1 MVPLSLKIEYQS
13 IYFQFQRR
21 DTCNVPAAG
30 LGVLLSGLLA
40 RLAAVWITDS
50 VVRVE
55 SRAVAALG
63 RREGLTNVPDAR
75 RNVYQPIDH
84 TGDLGMR
91 VFGADLHE
99 LFAHAAWGLFD
110 LMTDAER
117 IEPRIGRELAVEAID
132 LEDLMV
138 RWLGELLYA
147 YDTDRFLTANATF
160 HVLEP
165 TRLRATLRGEPFD
178 ATRHPI
184 DTEIKAVTYHQ
195 IAVGRLDTGWQA
207 RVIFDI

>member
-1 MVPLSLKIEYQS
+1 M
-13 IYFQFQRR
+13 
-21 DTCNVPAAG
+21 
-30 LGVLLSGLLA
+30 
-40 RLAAVWITDS
+40 
-50 VVRVE
+50 
-55 SRAVAALG
+55 SRAG
-63 RREGLTNVPDAR
+63 K
-75 RNVYQPIDH
+75 NVYQPIDH
-84 TGDLGMR
+84 TGDLGML
-91 VFGADLHE
+91 VFGAGLHE

-117 IEPRIGRELAVEAID
+117 IESRISRGLTVEAID

-147 YDTDRFLTANATF
+147 YDTDRFLTVSAVFQT
-160 HVLEP
+160 LEP

-178 ATRHPI
+178 AARHPI

-195 IAVGRLDTGWQA
+195 IAVERLDTGWQA

>member
-1 MVPLSLKIEYQS
+1 MP
-13 IYFQFQRR
+13 
-21 DTCNVPAAG
+21 G
-30 LGVLLSGLLA
+30 A
-40 RLAAVWITDS
+40 RK
-50 VVRVE
+50 
-55 SRAVAALG
+55 
-63 RREGLTNVPDAR
+63 
-75 RNVYQPIDH
+75 NVYQPIDH
-84 TGDLGMR
+84 TGDLGMQ

-117 IEPRIGRELAVEAID
+117 IEPRLSRDLAIEAID

-147 YDTDRFLTANATF
+147 YDTDRFLTVSAVF
-160 HVLEP
+160 HTLEP

-178 ATRHPI
+178 AARHPI

-195 IAVGRLDTGWQA
+195 IAVERLDTGWQA

>member
-1 MVPLSLKIEYQS
+1 MTDVP
-13 IYFQFQRR
+13 
-21 DTCNVPAAG
+21 G
-30 LGVLLSGLLA
+30 A
-40 RLAAVWITDS
+40 RK
-50 VVRVE
+50 
-55 SRAVAALG
+55 
-63 RREGLTNVPDAR
+63 
-75 RNVYQPIDH
+75 NVYQPIDH

-91 VFGADLHE
+91 VFGADLYE

-117 IEPRIGRELAVEAID
+117 IQPRRSRGLTVEATD

-147 YDTDRFLTANATF
+147 YDADRFLTASAAF
-160 HVLEP
+160 HDLGP
-165 TRLRATLRGEPFD
+165 TRLRATLHGELFD
-178 ATRHPI
+178 AARHPI

-195 IAVGRLDTGWQA
+195 IAVERLDTGWQA

>member
-1 MVPLSLKIEYQS
+1 MH
-13 IYFQFQRR
+13 
-21 DTCNVPAAG
+21 DAG
-30 LGVLLSGLLA
+30 
-40 RLAAVWITDS
+40 RTI
-50 VVRVE
+50 
-55 SRAVAALG
+55 
-63 RREGLTNVPDAR
+63 
-75 RNVYQPIDH
+75 YQPIDH
-84 TGDLGMR
+84 TGDLGML

-117 IEPRIGRELAVEAID
+117 IEPRISRDLTVEAMD

-147 YDTDRFLTANATF
+147 YDTDRFLTVNAAF
-160 HVLEP
+160 HTLEP
-165 TRLRATLRGEPFD
+165 TRLQATVRGEPFD
-178 ATRHPI
+178 AVRHPI

-195 IAVGRLDTGWQA
+195 IAVECFDSGWQA

>member
-1 MVPLSLKIEYQS
+1 M
-13 IYFQFQRR
+13 
-21 DTCNVPAAG
+21 T
-30 LGVLLSGLLA
+30 
-40 RLAAVWITDS
+40 
-50 VVRVE
+50 
-55 SRAVAALG
+55 
-63 RREGLTNVPDAR
+63 DAR
-75 RNVYQPIDH
+75 QHVYQPLDH

-110 LMTDAER
+110 LMTDAQR
-117 IEPRIGRELAVEAID
+117 IEPRSSWDLTVEAID

-138 RWLGELLYA
+138 RWLGELLYI
-147 YDTDRFLTANATF
+147 YDTDRFLAASAAF

-178 ATRHPI
+178 AARHPI

-195 IAVGRLDTGWQA
+195 IAVERRDAGWQA

>member
-1 MVPLSLKIEYQS
+1 M
-13 IYFQFQRR
+13 
-21 DTCNVPAAG
+21 
-30 LGVLLSGLLA
+30 
-40 RLAAVWITDS
+40 
-50 VVRVE
+50 
-55 SRAVAALG
+55 
-63 RREGLTNVPDAR
+63 PDAR
-75 RNVYQPIDH
+75 KTIYQPIDH

-110 LMTDAER
+110 LMTDAVR
-117 IEPRIGRELAVEAID
+117 IEPRISRNLTVEAID

-147 YDTDRFLTANATF
+147 YDTDRFLTANAVL

-165 TRLRATLRGEPFD
+165 TRLHATLRGEPFD
-178 ATRHPI
+178 DVRHPI

-195 IAVGRLDTGWQA
+195 IAVERLDAGWQA

>member
-1 MVPLSLKIEYQS
+1 M
-13 IYFQFQRR
+13 
-21 DTCNVPAAG
+21 
-30 LGVLLSGLLA
+30 
-40 RLAAVWITDS
+40 
-50 VVRVE
+50 
-55 SRAVAALG
+55 SRAGKNA
-63 RREGLTNVPDAR
+63 
-75 RNVYQPIDH
+75 YQPIDH
-84 TGDLGMR
+84 TGDLGML

-117 IEPRIGRELAVEAID
+117 IESRISRGLTVEAID

-147 YDTDRFLTANATF
+147 YDTDRFLTASAAF
-160 HVLEP
+160 HALEP
-165 TRLRATLRGEPFD
+165 TRLRATLHGEPFD
-178 ATRHPI
+178 AARHPI

-195 IAVGRLDTGWQA
+195 IAVERLDTGWQA

>member
-1 MVPLSLKIEYQS
+1 ML
-13 IYFQFQRR
+13 
-21 DTCNVPAAG
+21 
-30 LGVLLSGLLA
+30 
-40 RLAAVWITDS
+40 
-50 VVRVE
+50 
-55 SRAVAALG
+55 
-63 RREGLTNVPDAR
+63 
-75 RNVYQPIDH
+75 
-84 TGDLGMR
+84 

-110 LMTDAER
+110 LMTDAGR
-117 IEPRIGRELAVEAID
+117 IEPRVSRDLTVEAID

-147 YDTDRFLTANATF
+147 YDTDRFLTVNAVF

-165 TRLRATLRGEPFD
+165 TCLHATLRGEPFD
-178 ATRHPI
+178 AKRHPI

-195 IAVGRLDTGWQA
+195 IAVERRDTGWQA

>member
-1 MVPLSLKIEYQS
+1 MADGHDIRNQTYEPL
-13 IYFQFQRR
+13 
-21 DTCNVPAAG
+21 
-30 LGVLLSGLLA
+30 
-40 RLAAVWITDS
+40 
-50 VVRVE
+50 
-55 SRAVAALG
+55 
-63 RREGLTNVPDAR
+63 
-75 RNVYQPIDH
+75 DH

-99 LFAHAAWGLFD
+99 LFVHAAWGLFD

-117 IEPRIGRELAVEAID
+117 IEPRNSRELAVEAID

-147 YDTDRFLTANATF
+147 YDTERFLTASAAFRT
-160 HVLEP
+160 LEP

-178 ATRHPI
+178 AARHPI

-195 IAVGRLDTGWQA
+195 IAVERLDTGWQA

>member
-1 MVPLSLKIEYQS
+1 M
-13 IYFQFQRR
+13 
-21 DTCNVPAAG
+21 
-30 LGVLLSGLLA
+30 
-40 RLAAVWITDS
+40 
-50 VVRVE
+50 
-55 SRAVAALG
+55 
-63 RREGLTNVPDAR
+63 PDAR

-84 TGDLGMR
+84 TGDLGML

-99 LFAHAAWGLFD
+99 LFARAAWGLCD

-117 IEPRIGRELAVEAID
+117 VEPRLSRDLAVESID

-147 YDTDRFLTANATF
+147 YDTDRFLTVSAVFET
-160 HVLEP
+160 LEP
-165 TRLRATLRGEPFD
+165 TRLHATLRGEPFD
-178 ATRHPI
+178 AARHPI

-195 IAVGRLDTGWQA
+195 IAVERRDTGWQA

>member
-1 MVPLSLKIEYQS
+1 MPSTRK
-13 IYFQFQRR
+13 
-21 DTCNVPAAG
+21 
-30 LGVLLSGLLA
+30 
-40 RLAAVWITDS
+40 
-50 VVRVE
+50 
-55 SRAVAALG
+55 
-63 RREGLTNVPDAR
+63 
-75 RNVYQPIDH
+75 NVYQPIDH
-84 TGDLGMR
+84 TGDLGML

-117 IEPRIGRELAVEAID
+117 IEPRVHREITVEAID

-147 YDTDRFLTANATF
+147 YDTDRFLTVSAVFQT
-160 HVLEP
+160 LEP
-165 TRLRATLRGEPFD
+165 IRLRATLRGEPFD
-178 ATRHPI
+178 AARHPI

-195 IAVGRLDTGWQA
+195 IAVERRDSGWQA